1 MNNLERKSQHV
12 ADIGNR
18 INMMMRRLEERS
30 GKPLVVREKPSR
42 LVYLALDNS
51 GSMAGEKLT
60 QAKAGAIA
68 FANDAALKNY
78 GVGLIAFSDDA
89 TLLVESRIG
98 GSLAPSNLE
107 SLNAAGGT
115 NMAAA
120 IQVAYGRLK
129 NKPGER
135 VICVVSDGEADRE
148 TTFRARDEA
157 RAVGIEIMTLGVDG
171 ANMEFLNALATRKD
185 LSEHVPTSKLQVGM
199 KSMAKLLPG

>member
-12 ADIGNR
+12 AAIGNR
-18 INMMMRRLEERS
+18 IDMMMRRLEERS

-42 LVYLALDNS
+42 LVYLALDIS
-51 GSMAGEKLT
+51 GSMAGEKLA

-68 FANDAALKNY
+68 FAKDANLKNY
-78 GVGLIAFSDDA
+78 GVGLIVFSDDA

-185 LSEHVPTSKLQVGM
+185 LSVHVPTSKLQVGM

>member
-1 MNNLERKSQHV
+1 MANLERKSQQV
-12 ADIGNR
+12 TAAANR
-18 INMMMRRLEERS
+18 INALMRRLEECS

-42 LVYLALDNS
+42 LVYLALDIS
-51 GSMAGEKLT
+51 ESMSGEKLS
-60 QAKAGAIA
+60 QAKAGALGFAKDA
-68 FANDAALKNY
+68 FAKDY
-78 GVGLIAFSDDA
+78 GVGLISFSNDA
-89 TLLVESRIG
+89 TLLVEARTG
-98 GSLAPSNLE
+98 GSLSSSNLE

-120 IQVAYGRLK
+120 IQVACGKLK
-129 NKPGER
+129 NKPGDK

-157 RAVGIEIMTLGVDG
+157 HAVGMEIMTLGVDG

-185 LSEHVPTSKLQVGM
+185 LSVHVPTSKLQIGM